1 MTAMTRQE
9 EKQEALNA
17 FEDVIDETTPL
28 TRVRS
33 VPTTQADS
41 LNGESLAGKSLRR
54 AITGTTLVDPPLRDV
69 SPDSTPSISEDDV
82 SEFGNLR
89 GQVPRTA
96 WNIPDKT
103 RMGSPMSF
111 DQANRMLPPTPR
123 SSGDHSTEGLRIH
136 RSPKLSSTS
145 SDPMVK
151 ANGSPGATNGREEG
165 DLIEV
170 VADAMR
176 ELSKIRQKEMS
187 LRPLRIVK
195 QDKDH
200 QPDDELK
207 KQFQRLAED
216 EMKIRRLNTRDWL
229 RVATWWLLKVLIPL
243 TAVFGCS
250 DQN

>member
-1 MTAMTRQE
+1 MTAMKRQE

-17 FEDVIDETTPL
+17 FEDEIDETTPL

-96 WNIPDKT
+96 WYIPDKT

-111 DQANRMLPPTPR
+111 DQANRMLPPSPR

-145 SDPMVK
+145 GDLMVK
-151 ANGSPGATNGREEG
+151 ANGSPGATNEREEG

-170 VADAMR
+170 VADAKR

-216 EMKIRRLNTRDWL
+216 EMRIRRLNTRDWL

-243 TAVFGCS
+243 TAVLGCS